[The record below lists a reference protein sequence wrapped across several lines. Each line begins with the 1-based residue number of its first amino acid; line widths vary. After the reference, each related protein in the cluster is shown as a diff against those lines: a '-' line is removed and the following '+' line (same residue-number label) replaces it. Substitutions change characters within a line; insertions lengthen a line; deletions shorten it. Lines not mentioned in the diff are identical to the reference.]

1 MNRHL
6 SHWYS
11 TTYKVRTCPTV
22 KETYTTVKKSFLTV
36 KKSFQKRKKSFQYSE
51 KIFTFVERFINSN
64 TRNFMGK
71 AITNEQVIKR
81 RNEAGEVIEEVR
93 SKTWTFSKNSEP
105 FFLTYLNC
113 ISWMYNLKSLTT
125 IKVLYKLLEVSNFNK
140 GTVDITTT
148 RRQAICSNLNISDT
162 SFSKSLRSLIEL
174 NILNGEKGTYAINA
188 EIFWKGDYKTREALL
203 NSGCKITIEPNDEF
217 KIEE

>member
-1 MNRHL
+1 
-6 SHWYS
+6 
-11 TTYKVRTCPTV
+11 
-22 KETYTTVKKSFLTV
+22 
-36 KKSFQKRKKSFQYSE
+36 
-51 KIFTFVERFINSN
+51 
-64 TRNFMGK
+64 
-71 AITNEQVIKR
+71 
-81 RNEAGEVIEEVR
+81 
-93 SKTWTFSKNSEP
+93 
-105 FFLTYLNC
+105 
-113 ISWMYNLKSLTT
+113 MYNLKSLTT

-148 RRQAICSNLNISDT
+148 RRQAICNDLNISDT

-217 KIEE
+217 KIEEQED